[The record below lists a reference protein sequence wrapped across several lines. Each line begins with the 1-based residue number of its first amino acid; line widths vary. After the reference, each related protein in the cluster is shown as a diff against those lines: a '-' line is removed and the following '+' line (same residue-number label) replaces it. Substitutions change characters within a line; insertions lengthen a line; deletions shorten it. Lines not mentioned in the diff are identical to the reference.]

1 MDDQRIGAGLRAIRL
16 RAGRTQEEVAIAAGV
31 PRGVV
36 GRIERGL
43 LRGVPL
49 DAIRAVAS
57 ALGAGID
64 VWVRWQGGDLGRL
77 VNARHAALHEAFAGR
92 FGAIGG
98 WVFEPEVSFSI
109 GGERGVIDVLGWHAA
124 TGTLLVVE
132 LKTEFV
138 DINDLMAT
146 VDRKRRL
153 ADRIA
158 ADRGWEEASVSSWV
172 VVAESRTNRRALARH
187 RAALRAKFPADGRA
201 LVGWLGRPA
210 APIHALG
217 FLTVDAHAH
226 GGAAVG
232 GSRRVRRARTPLP
245 AHDGPAKSARG
256 EQEPTS

>member
-16 RAGRTQEEVAIAAGV
+16 RAGRTQEELSIAAGV

-36 GRIERGL
+36 SRIERGL

-49 DAIRAVAS
+49 DALRAVAA

-77 VNARHAALHEAFAGR
+77 VNARHSALHEAFAGR
-92 FGAIGG
+92 FGVIGS
-98 WVFEPEVSFSI
+98 WAFEPEVSFSI

-124 TGTLLVVE
+124 SRTLLVVE

-153 ADRIA
+153 AGRIA
-158 ADRGWEEASVSSWV
+158 ADRGWEATSVSSWV
-172 VVAESRTNRRALARH
+172 VVAEGRTNRRALARH

-232 GSRRVRRARTPLP
+232 GSRRVQRARTRVPQHDVP
-245 AHDGPAKSARG
+245 ARRTPS
-256 EQEPTS
+256 EQVPTA